1 MIIVSC
7 RYKVA
12 HFPRY
17 TPGCVPLTTMQY
29 NTLILV
35 LASEA
40 CTTLAGWNSGI
51 GCFEELAYG
60 KGAANLESFK
70 ESG

>member
-1 MIIVSC
+1 M
-7 RYKVA
+7 
-12 HFPRY
+12 
-17 TPGCVPLTTMQY
+17 TTMQY